1 MGDIA
6 AVAGRHLLHL
16 LQRAPLFGQLF
27 AQAQGGLQ
35 RLAALKGWL
44 QVGKL
49 QLTFA
54 NQIADAVQR
63 DAAVIADDPSAA
75 IAVRQ
80 PGQHPRLATA
90 QHIRGIDVKYPLIVG
105 LAQRRKLILKGG
117 IHFAAIGLEGAFDH
131 IDAAKRMQGALQ
143 RLVRLQA
150 DDLFQRLVDIARRVG
165 GDGGGDIGVEI
176 HRRMGG
182 VLDADPGHHLLPEG
196 GGRWRRVGE
205 ERLIALV
212 RGVVMLNKV
221 ADVDLRLP
229 RRTAKALPGVG
240 VSYILGIDIYFHEH
254 RLSTE

>member
-1 MGDIA
+1 MG
-6 AVAGRHLLHL
+6 
-16 LQRAPLFGQLF
+16 
-27 AQAQGGLQ
+27 
-35 RLAALKGWL
+35 
-44 QVGKL
+44 
-49 QLTFA
+49 LT
-54 NQIADAVQR
+54 
-63 DAAVIADDPSAA
+63 
-75 IAVRQ
+75 
-80 PGQHPRLATA
+80 
-90 QHIRGIDVKYPLIVG
+90 
-105 LAQRRKLILKGG
+105 QRRKLILKVR
-117 IHFAAIGLEGAFDH
+117 IHFATIGLEGAFDH
-131 IDAAKRMQGALQ
+131 LDAAKRMQGALQ